1 MSSCTI
7 VFQVFI
13 PAKLA
18 FQERLKNLSSFFAYF
33 PIDTSRDTNL
43 GPLAKKE
50 EKHGGTKR
58 VVCLPSGLSLLC
70 AEARGLDQ
78 PARNA

>member
-33 PIDTSRDTNL
+33 PIDTSGDTNL

-50 EKHGGTKR
+50 EKHGGHEESR
-58 VVCLPSGLSLLC
+58 LLAVRPVLALC
-70 AEARGLDQ
+70 
-78 PARNA
+78 

>member
-33 PIDTSRDTNL
+33 PIDTSGDTNL
-43 GPLAKKE
+43 GPLTKKKNMGDE
-50 EKHGGTKR
+50 ESR
-58 VVCLPSGLSLLC
+58 LLAVRPVLASC
-70 AEARGLDQ
+70 
-78 PARNA
+78 